1 MARLATIRTPGGPRA
16 AVLRGDAEAVVL
28 ETYGDIGELLRAGAD
43 GAAVVRQALVHGDV
57 TAVGERDL
65 LRPVLA
71 PGAVVCVGMNFRA
84 HILEMGRDLPA
95 KPTLFT
101 KLSRALTNPF
111 ADVALPR
118 ASDQVDYEGE
128 LAIVIG
134 TGGRD
139 IPVERALEHVAG
151 LTVMNDVSMRD
162 FQRRTLQW
170 FAGKTWQAST
180 PVGPWIVTLDELGDL
195 GGRQL
200 TTTVNDE
207 VRQQAPLGD
216 LVFDVPTL
224 ITDLSAIVELEPGD
238 IIATGTPGG
247 VGEPTK
253 RFLAPGDVVEVRI
266 DGIGAIRT
274 TFTAPASV

>member
-1 MARLATIRTPGGPRA
+1 MRLATIRTPDGPRA
-16 AVLRGDAEAVVL
+16 AVLRGDAEAVIL
-28 ETYGDIGELLRAGAD
+28 AGYGDVGELLRAGAD
-43 GAAVVRQALVHGDV
+43 GSAAARQAAETGTV
-57 TAVGERDL
+57 TTVGEADF

-71 PGAVVCVGMNFRA
+71 PGAIVCVGLNYRA
-84 HILEMGRDLPA
+84 HILEQGRELPA

-101 KLSRALTNPF
+101 KLARALTDPF

-151 LTVMNDVSMRD
+151 LTVMNDISMRD

-170 FAGKTWQAST
+170 FAGKTWQSST

-195 GGRQL
+195 GARQL

-224 ITDLSAIVELEPGD
+224 IADLSAIVELEPGD

-253 RFLAPGDVVEVRI
+253 RFLTPGDVCEVRI

-274 TFTAPASV
+274 TFTAS

>member
-16 AVLRGDAEAVVL
+16 AVMRGDAEAVVL
-28 ETYGDIGELLRAGAD
+28 EAYGDVGELLRAGAD
-43 GAAVVRQALVHGDV
+43 GTAAVRQALERGAV

-71 PGAVVCVGMNFRA
+71 PGAVVCVGMNYRA
-84 HILEMGRDLPA
+84 HILEMGRELPTR
-95 KPTLFT
+95 PTLFS
-101 KLSRALTNPF
+101 KLPRALTEPF
-111 ADVALPR
+111 ADVAIPR
-118 ASDQVDYEGE
+118 ASEQVDYEGE
-128 LAIVIG
+128 LAVVIG

-139 IPVERALEHVAG
+139 IPAERALEHVAG
-151 LTVMNDVSMRD
+151 LTVLNDVSMRD

-180 PVGPWIVTLDELGDL
+180 PVGPWIVTLDEVGDL
-195 GGRQL
+195 GSRNL
-200 TTTVNDE
+200 TTTVNGE
-207 VRQQAPLGD
+207 MRQQASLGD

-224 ITDLSAIVELEPGD
+224 VADLSAIVELEPGD

-274 TFTAPASV
+274 TFTGLAS